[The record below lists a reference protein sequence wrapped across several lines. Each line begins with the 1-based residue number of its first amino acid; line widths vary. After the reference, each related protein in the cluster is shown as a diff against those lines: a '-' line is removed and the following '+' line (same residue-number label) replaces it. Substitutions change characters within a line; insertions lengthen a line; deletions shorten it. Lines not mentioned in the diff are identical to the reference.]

1 MMKWHPYMRFHQSA
15 ELSIFSWLLAEYDII
30 QRRLKNRRP
39 RCTIHILLAGN
50 ATIAGRMLH
59 CHAWTPNFLV
69 GRSPTDATK
78 KPSPTANPNR
88 TPPLSPPLFPTHQD
102 HALYHQS
109 TRPSH
114 HPKPACGWKSTFI
127 GFLFQSTMPPCDT
140 AITALRTSLP
150 RKTWRH
156 NLRSSTGQ
164 VLLWH
169 YGSTMVFYVGCQG
182 KHRLKKRE
190 RSKPFWRW
198 KIQMCLYP
206 KSCRTF
212 ATPRKGLI

>member
-1 MMKWHPYMRFHQSA
+1 MIKWHPYMRFHQAA
-15 ELSIFSWLLAEYDII
+15 ELSIFSLASCWIWHHPTTFYFI
-30 QRRLKNRRP
+30 QGQGAQSTSFSQGMPRLQAA
-39 RCTIHILLAGN
+39 CS
-50 ATIAGRMLH
+50 IAMPEH
-59 CHAWTPNFLV
+59 
-69 GRSPTDATK
+69 PTFWWGEAPLMPQK

-88 TPPLSPPLFPTHQD
+88 TPPLLSAPLFPTHQD
-102 HALYHQS
+102 HA
-109 TRPSH
+109 PD
-114 HPKPACGWKSTFI
+114 KPACGWKSTFI

-156 NLRSSTGQ
+156 NLRSSTGPQ

-169 YGSTMVFYVGCQG
+169 YGSTMVFYVACQG